1 MLHFPSKLPTSNVNG
16 VPRRS
21 DSLPLNATQQR
32 SSSHPIF
39 LKVEEELHDARRVHS
54 DGQEDDLRSALS
66 MVINR
71 VSELSSLLSE
81 AYKTQAD
88 LEVQLN
94 VAKSNLQLVIANNE
108 MLEDAL
114 KRDTTGQSKNVGWQ
128 RTSGRE
134 AENPRAS
141 LEHQSVEQY
150 TPSSD
155 PSPPPSASTPTT
167 QDNRF
172 FKFRF
177 SGGTTTTN
185 NSRPAS
191 RPGTPSGPS
200 SQVSSPQIPGVQ
212 PYHLTSPSMPSLSSV
227 RSKELEELT
236 VALEKER
243 KAKKKIADEK
253 AALEEELESLSQA
266 LFEEAN
272 KMVATE
278 RKMRAE
284 SEEELKEIKLEKEAL
299 KSALRLI
306 DVENAH
312 LRESGPFGSPKSD
325 RGHSTISYSRGH
337 SRSSSEVAIKS
348 RPDSLALSPYPPLPP
363 SPSPEGSRP
372 PDDSPL
378 DGNSLLSPP
387 VLSPDEESQPTPR
400 FRVADMAPD
409 SHSQVQDDSMFMG
422 ASPWADVP
430 SSTSN
435 STSGSP
441 RPQSQSS
448 QGQAQ
453 PMMLS
458 AAMFAATH

>member
-1 MLHFPSKLPTSNVNG
+1 MLHFPSSVNG
-16 VPRRS
+16 IPRRS
-21 DSLPLNATQQR
+21 DSLHLNATQQK

-71 VSELSSLLSE
+71 VSELSALLSE

-114 KRDTTGQSKNVGWQ
+114 KRDTTGQSKDVGWR
-128 RTSGRE
+128 RTSARE
-134 AENPRAS
+134 AENPRTS
-141 LEHQSVEQY
+141 LERSQSVDHY
-150 TPSSD
+150 VPSSD
-155 PSPPPSASTPTT
+155 PSPPPSASTPST

-177 SGGTTTTN
+177 SGNTN
-185 NSRPAS
+185 TNPRPAS
-191 RPGTPSGPS
+191 RPSTPSGS
-200 SQVSSPQIPGVQ
+200 SSLVSSPQIPGVQ
-212 PYHLTSPSMPSLSSV
+212 THHLTSPSMPSLSSV
-227 RSKELEELT
+227 RSKELEELS
-236 VALEKER
+236 AELEKER
-243 KAKKKIADEK
+243 KAKKKIAEEK

-284 SEEELKEIKLEKEAL
+284 TEDELKEVKLEKEAL

-312 LRESGPFGSPKSD
+312 LRESNPLASPKPEVN
-325 RGHSTISYSRGH
+325 HSTTSYPRGH

-348 RPDSLALSPYPPLPP
+348 RPDSLVLEAYPPLPP
-363 SPSPEGSRP
+363 SPA
-372 PDDSPL
+372 PDAVRHEDDHPL
-378 DGNSLLSPP
+378 EANTLLSPP
-387 VLSPDEESQPTPR
+387 VQSPEDDSQPTPR
-400 FRVADMAPD
+400 FRIANMP
-409 SHSQVQDDSMFMG
+409 VQDDVFGSS
-422 ASPWADVP
+422 AWADVP
-430 SSTSN
+430 SSTPS
-435 STSGSP
+435 SP
-441 RPQSQSS
+441 HSSSHSSQSQSPPLI
-448 QGQAQ
+448 Q
-453 PMMLS
+453 S
-458 AAMFAATH
+458 AAMFAAIH